1 MISKPFSH
9 LLAIVSLLSISG
21 HVSAQSLGFDSREA
35 TIANV
40 HHALFTGLSSCRD
53 VVSSFLTRIET
64 YNSKINAI
72 IALNPSA
79 LETADALDEA
89 LAQGNSTGPLFCIPI
104 LLKDNFDFAGLP
116 TTGGNLAL
124 ASLEPAADAP
134 TVAALQRAGAIV
146 LGKANLHELA
156 LEGLS
161 VSSLGGQTLNPYD
174 ATRTPGG
181 SSGGSGAAVAA
192 SFAVL
197 ATGTDTV
204 NSLRSPAS
212 ANNLFS
218 IRPTRG
224 LLSRAGV
231 MPISYTQDAVGVIA
245 RSVEDVAAGL
255 TAMAGVGHDVEGDNA
270 TALIPEAS
278 VGVDYSAE
286 LAAASTS
293 LEGVRFGLLEP
304 FFNRTASPE
313 NDPVNEAMDAV
324 VEELEAA
331 GATIV
336 RINDTA
342 LFNVTEIMKLDTQ
355 RYEYREFME
364 AYLQNPS
371 HTTSSSSSNASFPH
385 TLAGVYATND
395 TSSTGTGTTGNGSF
409 LVIPAQYEYVT
420 TALASSTGNATYA
433 TVQSGVRNLTLA
445 LAATFS
451 AHRVSALLYPEQ
463 RNLVVKLGSPSQAG
477 RNGILAA
484 LTGSPVVT
492 VPVGFSEATDDAP
505 VGVPIGMEV
514 LGRPWDERTL
524 LALGKGVATALG
536 PRARRKSPEWAR
548 EFVEAKAYESVPVV
562 RPDRGNIPA
571 AYPVGVL

>member
-124 ASLEPAADAP
+124 ASLQPASDAP
-134 TVAALQRAGAIV
+134 TVVALQRAGAIV

-161 VSSLGGQTLNPYD
+161 VSSLGGQTVNP
-174 ATRTPGG
+174 
-181 SSGGSGAAVAA
+181 
-192 SFAVL
+192 
-197 ATGTDTV
+197 
-204 NSLRSPAS
+204 PAS

-255 TAMAGVGHDVEGDNA
+255 TAMAGVGYDVEGDNA

-278 VGVDYSAE
+278 VGVDYAAE
-286 LAAASTS
+286 LAAASTT

-355 RYEYREFME
+355 RFEYREFME

-371 HTTSSSSSNASFPH
+371 HTTSSDNATFPH
-385 TLAGVYATND
+385 TLAGIYATND
-395 TSSTGTGTTGNGSF
+395 SSTTGSGTGNGSF

-463 RNLVVKLGSPSQAG
+463 RNLVVKLGSASQAG

-492 VPVGFSEATDDAP
+492 VPVGFSGETDEAP

-514 LGRPWDERTL
+514 LGRPWDERAL

-548 EFVEAKAYESVPVV
+548 EFVEAKAYESVLVV
-562 RPDRGNIPA
+562 QPDRGNIPA